1 MVTQIDCSEEDYRK
15 CLATLMSYNDRKE
28 EGKGENVQNENV
40 YVEKNCPNV
49 SKGCS
54 VQRRGATNFS
64 SKKKSPKVITQTWNS
79 TYRHFFF
86 FFFFIPPL
94 CYTLLM
100 QMEIRQ
106 IGTGF
111 YIVPLPSLSLSIF
124 LSSFFPSFFTA
135 SFTA

>member
-1 MVTQIDCSEEDYRK
+1 LPCSPFALLMVTQIDCSEEDYRK
-15 CLATLMSYNDRKE
+15 CLATLMSYNDRKK

-64 SKKKSPKVITQTWNS
+64 SKKKSPNVITQTWNS

-86 FFFFIPPL
+86 FFYSSPL
-94 CYTLLM
+94 LH
-100 QMEIRQ
+100 
-106 IGTGF
+106 
-111 YIVPLPSLSLSIF
+111 PSN
-124 LSSFFPSFFTA
+124 A
-135 SFTA
+135 NGNKVNRH